1 MTRVLVIGPGPT
13 VIGEGGELDAA
24 ASDAVRALRGR
35 GHEVII
41 VTSNPATVVSDPL
54 LADRTYL
61 EPLDLGTLRAV
72 IAAEKPALVLPL
84 FGGAKAL
91 ELALALHDDGTL
103 QRADARLAGASAKVI
118 GAALADAALAPARR
132 GALGGDAS
140 SASSASSAWSTF
152 EVVAA
157 VDESGAFVPLCTIE
171 SLDRASVHPGDAV
184 GVTPPIHAQATLI
197 AELHEAARLA
207 IASASVLSGIAT
219 CELALRRSDDTIHA
233 ISVTIGATRSAALA
247 AQATGYLVTDVAVE
261 LALGGTLAGH
271 APPQPGT
278 SRVTGAAASSRA
290 PEPRGVVVRWP
301 RFAFETF
308 PDADAALGAHRKSLG
323 ESLGVGDT
331 LADALRSAA
340 RGVDDGLAVARPVK
354 RGSSAPS
361 SKKILVLGAGPSRIG
376 QGAELATC
384 ANEVLA
390 ALRELGHVPVFL
402 DSSVESTAVAA
413 HAADH
418 VHIEPVTLERVLAAH
433 DRDHAAGVIV
443 QVGGDNALRLAA
455 ELSARGVHVFGS
467 PPAALARAIASA
479 DVAERK
485 SSAALDEAIAIDVDA
500 VCDGRRVVI
509 AGVME
514 HLEPAFVH
522 SGDAAA
528 ILPAFTLNPEVV
540 ARVEDRVRAIALES
554 GVIGLL
560 GVRLAVAGD
569 DIVVLEVE
577 PRAGRTSAFVTRAT
591 GFSLVRIATKVML
604 GNTLDDLG
612 VSERPLPRHVAA
624 RERVFP
630 FERLGVD
637 PALGREMRSTGEVI
651 GLDDTPAR
659 AYAKALRGIGISLRA
674 PASSSSSRD
683 VAVAVAVAAAVVG
696 EASAARGVL
705 LSVSERDTSAVVDL
719 ARRFRAIGFEVHA
732 VGDVRAALTAAR
744 VPFRD
749 AGTDDLGE
757 AGAREIR
764 ARRIAFA
771 VVTARGDVE
780 IARTRALRAATLE
793 VHVPCFTTLR
803 LARLGCSALEEDA
816 TPRVHALQAWY
827 AADD

>member
-35 GHEVII
+35 GHEVIV
-41 VTSNPATVVSDPL
+41 VTSNPATVVSDPT

-72 IAAEKPALVLPL
+72 VAAEKPALVLPL

-103 QRADARLAGASAKVI
+103 QRAGARLVGVSAKAI
-118 GAALADAALAPARR
+118 AAVLADAALAPARR
-132 GALGGDAS
+132 AALGGDAS
-140 SASSASSAWSTF
+140 ASASASASSSASSAWSTF

-157 VDESGAFVPLCTIE
+157 VDESGAIVPLCTIE

-184 GVTPPIHAQATLI
+184 AVTPPIHAPAALL

-207 IASASVLSGIAT
+207 IAGMSVVGGIAT
-219 CELALRRSDDTIHA
+219 CELALRRTDGAIHA
-233 ISVTIGATRSAALA
+233 IAVTVGATRSAALA
-247 AQATGYLVTDVAVE
+247 AHATGYPVTDVAIE
-261 LALGGTLAGH
+261 LALGGTSAG
-271 APPQPGT
+271 
-278 SRVTGAAASSRA
+278 SA

-361 SKKILVLGAGPSRIG
+361 STKVLVLGAGPSRIG

-384 ANEVLA
+384 ASEVFA
-390 ALRELGHVPVFL
+390 ALRELGYVPVFL

-413 HAADH
+413 HVADH
-418 VHIEPVTLERVLAAH
+418 VRIEPVTLERVLAAH

-455 ELSARGVHVFGS
+455 ELTARGVHVFGS
-467 PPAALARAIASA
+467 PPEAIARAIASA
-479 DVAERK
+479 DHAERTGG
-485 SSAALDEAIAIDVDA
+485 AGALDDAIAIDVDA

-522 SGDAAA
+522 GGDAAA

-554 GVIGLL
+554 GLIGLI

-591 GFSLVRIATKVML
+591 GFALVRIATKVML
-604 GNTLDDLG
+604 GNTLDELG

-674 PASSSSSRD
+674 PAGSSSSSSSRD
-683 VAVAVAVAAAVVG
+683 VDGAAAG
-696 EASAARGVL
+696 EPSAARGVL
-705 LSVSERDTSAVVDL
+705 VSVSERDTSAVVDL

-732 VGDVRAALTAAR
+732 LGQVRAALTAAR

-749 AGTDDLGE
+749 AGSDDLGE

>member
-35 GHEVII
+35 GHEVIV
-41 VTSNPATVVSDPL
+41 VTSNPATVVSDPT

-103 QRADARLAGASAKVI
+103 QRAEARLAGVSAKAI
-118 GAALADAALAPARR
+118 GAALADAVLAPAKRA
-132 GALGGDAS
+132 ALGGDAP
-140 SASSASSAWSTF
+140 ASSAAWSTF

-184 GVTPPIHAQATLI
+184 AVTPPIHAPATLV

-207 IASASVLSGIAT
+207 IAASNVLSGIAT
-219 CELALRRSDDTIHA
+219 CELALRRSDGAIHA
-233 ISVTIGATRSAALA
+233 VSVTIGATRSAALA
-247 AQATGYLVTDVAVE
+247 AHATGYPVTDVAVE
-261 LALGGTLAGH
+261 LALGGTLAGLATDGSDPVALA
-271 APPQPGT
+271 AP
-278 SRVTGAAASSRA
+278 ASSRA

-354 RGSSAPS
+354 RGSAAPS
-361 SKKILVLGAGPSRIG
+361 STKVLVLGAGPSRIG

-384 ANEVLA
+384 ASEVLV

-402 DSSVESTAVAA
+402 DSSVESAAVAA
-413 HAADH
+413 HVADH

-455 ELSARGVHVFGS
+455 ELTARGVHVFGS
-467 PPAALARAIASA
+467 SPAALARAVAAA
-479 DVAERK
+479 DDAERK
-485 SSAALDEAIAIDVDA
+485 RAAALDEAIAIDVDA

-528 ILPAFTLNPEVV
+528 ILPAFTLNPEIV
-540 ARVEDRVRAIALES
+540 ARVEDRVRAIAMES
-554 GVIGLL
+554 GLIGLL

-591 GFSLVRIATKVML
+591 GFPLVRIATKVML
-604 GNTLDDLG
+604 GKTLDDLG

-674 PASSSSSRD
+674 PAGSSSSRD
-683 VAVAVAVAAAVVG
+683 VAG
-696 EASAARGVL
+696 EPSAPRGVL
-705 LSVSERDTSAVVDL
+705 VSVSERDTSAVVDL

-732 VGDVRAALTAAR
+732 LGDVRAALTAAR

-749 AGTDDLGE
+749 AGSDDLGA

-780 IARTRALRAATLE
+780 IARTRALRAASLE
-793 VHVPCFTTLR
+793 VHIPCFTTLR

>member
-35 GHEVII
+35 GHEVIV
-41 VTSNPATVVSDPL
+41 VTSNPATVVSDPT

-72 IAAEKPALVLPL
+72 VAAEKPALVLPL

-103 QRADARLAGASAKVI
+103 QRAGARLVGVSAKAI
-118 GAALADAALAPARR
+118 AAVLADAALAPARR
-132 GALGGDAS
+132 AALGGDAS
-140 SASSASSAWSTF
+140 ASASASASSSASSAWSTF

-157 VDESGAFVPLCTIE
+157 VDESGAIVPLCTIE

-184 GVTPPIHAQATLI
+184 AVTPPIHAPAALL

-207 IASASVLSGIAT
+207 IAGMSVVGGIAT
-219 CELALRRSDDTIHA
+219 CELALRRTDGAIHA
-233 ISVTIGATRSAALA
+233 IAVTVGATRSAALA
-247 AQATGYLVTDVAVE
+247 AHATGYPVTDVAIE
-261 LALGGTLAGH
+261 LALGGTSAG
-271 APPQPGT
+271 
-278 SRVTGAAASSRA
+278 SA

-331 LADALRSAA
+331 LAEARRRAA

-361 SKKILVLGAGPSRIG
+361 STKVLVLGAGPSRIG

-384 ANEVLA
+384 ASEVFA
-390 ALRELGHVPVFL
+390 ALRELGYVPVFL

-413 HAADH
+413 HVADH
-418 VHIEPVTLERVLAAH
+418 VRIEPVTLERVLAAH

-455 ELSARGVHVFGS
+455 ELTARGVHVFGS
-467 PPAALARAIASA
+467 PPEAIARAIASA
-479 DVAERK
+479 DHAERTGG
-485 SSAALDEAIAIDVDA
+485 AGALDDAIAIDVDA

-522 SGDAAA
+522 GGDAAA

-554 GVIGLL
+554 GLIGLI

-591 GFSLVRIATKVML
+591 GFALVRIATKVML
-604 GNTLDDLG
+604 GNTLDELG

-674 PASSSSSRD
+674 PAGSSSSSSSRD
-683 VAVAVAVAAAVVG
+683 VDGAAAG
-696 EASAARGVL
+696 EPSAARGVL
-705 LSVSERDTSAVVDL
+705 VSVSERDTSAVVDL

-732 VGDVRAALTAAR
+732 LGQVRAALTAAR

-749 AGTDDLGE
+749 AGSDDLGE

>member
-35 GHEVII
+35 GHEVIL
-41 VTSNPATVVSDPL
+41 VTSNPATVASDPT

-61 EPLDLGTLRAV
+61 EPLDLATLRAV

-103 QRADARLAGASAKVI
+103 QRAEARLAGVSAKAV
-118 GAALADAALAPARR
+118 GAALADAALAPAKRA
-132 GALGGDAS
+132 ALGGDAP
-140 SASSASSAWSTF
+140 ASSAAWSTF

-184 GVTPPIHAQATLI
+184 AVTPPIHAPATLV
-197 AELHEAARLA
+197 AELHEAARVA
-207 IASASVLSGIAT
+207 IAASSVLSGIAT
-219 CELALRRSDDTIHA
+219 CELALRRSDDAIHA

-247 AQATGYLVTDVAVE
+247 AHATGYPVTDVAVE
-261 LALGGTLAGH
+261 LALGGTLA
-271 APPQPGT
+271 APT
-278 SRVTGAAASSRA
+278 SSRA

-354 RGSSAPS
+354 RGSAAPS
-361 SKKILVLGAGPSRIG
+361 TKKVLVLGAGPSRIG

-384 ANEVLA
+384 ASEVLV

-413 HAADH
+413 HVADH

-455 ELSARGVHVFGS
+455 ELTARGVHVFGS
-467 PPAALARAIASA
+467 SPAALARAVASA
-479 DVAERK
+479 DDAERK
-485 SSAALDEAIAIDVDA
+485 GGAALDEAIAIDVDA

-540 ARVEDRVRAIALES
+540 ARVEDRVRTIALES

-591 GFSLVRIATKVML
+591 GFPLVRIATKVML
-604 GNTLDDLG
+604 GKTLDDLG

-674 PASSSSSRD
+674 PAGSTSSSSSSSSRD
-683 VAVAVAVAAAVVG
+683 VAG
-696 EASAARGVL
+696 EPSAPRGVL

-732 VGDVRAALTAAR
+732 LGDVRAALTAAR
-744 VPFRD
+744 VPFHD
-749 AGTDDLGE
+749 AGSADLGE

-793 VHVPCFTTLR
+793 VHIPCFTTLR

-827 AADD
+827 AADN

>member
-24 ASDAVRALRGR
+24 SSDAVRALRGR
-35 GHEVII
+35 GHEVIL
-41 VTSNPATVVSDPL
+41 VTSNPATVASDPT

-103 QRADARLAGASAKVI
+103 QRAEARLAGVSAKAI
-118 GAALADAALAPARR
+118 GAALADAALAPAKRA
-132 GALGGDAS
+132 ALGGDAP
-140 SASSASSAWSTF
+140 ASSAAWSTF

-184 GVTPPIHAQATLI
+184 AVTPPIHAPATLI
-197 AELHEAARLA
+197 AELHEAARVA
-207 IASASVLSGIAT
+207 IAGSSVLSGIAT
-219 CELALRRSDDTIHA
+219 CELALRRSDDAIHA
-233 ISVTIGATRSAALA
+233 ISVTIGATRSATLA
-247 AQATGYLVTDVAVE
+247 AHATGYPVTDVAVE
-261 LALGGTLAGH
+261 LALGGTLAGRATAGSSPA
-271 APPQPGT
+271 AP
-278 SRVTGAAASSRA
+278 AAPASSRA

-354 RGSSAPS
+354 RGSAAPS
-361 SKKILVLGAGPSRIG
+361 SKKVLVLGAGPSRIG

-384 ANEVLA
+384 ASEVLV

-402 DSSVESTAVAA
+402 DSSIESTAVAA
-413 HAADH
+413 HVADH

-455 ELSARGVHVFGS
+455 ELTARGVHVFGS
-467 PPAALARAIASA
+467 SPAALARAVASA
-479 DVAERK
+479 DDAERK
-485 SSAALDEAIAIDVDA
+485 GGAALDEAIAIDVDA

-554 GVIGLL
+554 GVIGLI

-569 DIVVLEVE
+569 EIVVLEVE

-591 GFSLVRIATKVML
+591 GFPLVRIATKVML
-604 GNTLDDLG
+604 GKSLDDLG

-674 PASSSSSRD
+674 PAGSSSSSSSRD
-683 VAVAVAVAAAVVG
+683 VAG
-696 EASAARGVL
+696 EPSAPRGVL

-732 VGDVRAALTAAR
+732 LGDVRAALTAAR

-749 AGTDDLGE
+749 AGSDDLGA

-771 VVTARGDVE
+771 VVTARGDAE

-793 VHVPCFTTLR
+793 VHIPCFTTLR